1 MKIEEDFQGIDD
13 VDPEITK
20 KIVPQDDTP
29 KATAEQIQNMHKELK
44 EKIEL

>member
-20 KIVPQDDTP
+20 KIVPQDDTS
-29 KATAEQIQNMHKELK
+29 KGTAEKMANMYKELK
-44 EKIEL
+44 